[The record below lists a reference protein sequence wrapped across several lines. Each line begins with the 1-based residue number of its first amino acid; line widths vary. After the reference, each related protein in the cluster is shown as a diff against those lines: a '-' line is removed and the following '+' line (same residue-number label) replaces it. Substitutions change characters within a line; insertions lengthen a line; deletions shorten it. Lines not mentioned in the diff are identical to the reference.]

1 MLAALVSLAKVPFGP
16 AQSAI
21 IPALATTPTELTA
34 ANVVGSTIDSVG
46 FFAGPAIAGIVLG
59 FASVPT
65 VFMITAGAMVWSAF
79 FVALIHGPPPGAET
93 PVEPPSEAPAQ
104 PRFLEQALAGFKT
117 LASEPRLRLLVG
129 LLVAQ
134 TLVAGALAV
143 LTVSIALNLLDLGNS
158 GVGYLD
164 TAFGIGA
171 LVGAVGAAGMVGLR
185 RLSIPFVAGVALWG
199 PPLAII
205 GIWPREAVAYIC
217 LGLVGLGNTLVDVA
231 GFTLVQ
237 RAVPN
242 AVLARVVSVMQMLWL
257 TAIAVGAI
265 IAPALINGLGI
276 KTALIVTGL
285 FLPVLL
291 ILFGPQLVRID
302 AAATAPDLDRLE
314 LLRGTPISVPCL
326 P

>member
-1 MLAALVSLAKVPFGP
+1 
-16 AQSAI
+16 
-21 IPALATTPTELTA
+21 
-34 ANVVGSTIDSVG
+34 
-46 FFAGPAIAGIVLG
+46 
-59 FASVPT
+59 
-65 VFMITAGAMVWSAF
+65 
-79 FVALIHGPPPGAET
+79 
-93 PVEPPSEAPAQ
+93 
-104 PRFLEQALAGFKT
+104 
-117 LASEPRLRLLVG
+117 
-129 LLVAQ
+129 
-134 TLVAGALAV
+134 
-143 LTVSIALNLLDLGNS
+143 
-158 GVGYLD
+158 
-164 TAFGIGA
+164 
-171 LVGAVGAAGMVGLR
+171 MVGLR

-199 PPLAII
+199 PPVAII

-265 IAPALINGLGI
+265 IAPALINGLGL

-291 ILFGPQLVRID
+291 ILFGPSLSGSTRPRRRPTSIASSCC
-302 AAATAPDLDRLE
+302 AAR
-314 LLRGTPISVPCL
+314 RFSVPCL